1 MKLLSNESL
10 ENKVNDIFENVV
22 DLSEKLDREHT
33 SINTI
38 LKEIAEIKSIL
49 YEAILEKRKQ
59 NEELLSKTNY
69 IESHRIIPSS
79 EKNEGNHEETSNL
92 QTQPA
97 KEIIYFSACSN
108 DGFKFFAQVMGNNV
122 TETHPMAKYKIEA
135 TGDSAIYYPIT
146 EKVGELGFNSM
157 SMLAPVCDIE
167 GNGTSRMVI
176 VSPGKLTRLGHDW
189 KVVSKCKISLS

>member
-22 DLSEKLDREHT
+22 DLSAKVDREHT
-33 SINTI
+33 SVNTI

-49 YEAILEKRKQ
+49 HEIILEKRKQ
-59 NEELLSKTNY
+59 NEELLNKSNY
-69 IESHRIIPSS
+69 IQPQRIIPSS
-79 EKNEGNHEETSNL
+79 EQEKENNEIITSL
-92 QTQPA
+92 QSQPT

-122 TETHPMAKYKIEA
+122 TENHPMAKYKIEA
-135 TGDSAIYYPIT
+135 TGDSAIFYPIT
-146 EKVGELGFNSM
+146 DKVGELGFNSM

-176 VSPGKLTRLGHDW
+176 VAPGKLSKLGHDW